1 MVQNVSEYDNGIA
14 HCRAPRNDARGE
26 DAETE
31 KSTAMTKHTLSN
43 ATETG
48 HIHVGKGLNEGA
60 LGVVGST
67 MIGLASTAPL
77 YSLAATL
84 GYVILAVGA
93 QAPLVF
99 IVACIPMVFAAFA
112 YQELN
117 REVPDCGTTFV
128 WGTKAFG
135 PVTGWIGGWAV
146 AVASIMVLANVGE
159 ITGQYFW
166 LLLGNTEFAE
176 NRVIVIVTSVV
187 FMALMTFI
195 STIGVQIGERLQMVL
210 VGVQIIAMVLFGV
223 LALVNADAGTN
234 AGSVAFDWNWFN
246 PAELTSWSGFMQAV
260 LLALFIYWGWDTC
273 LALNEETKN
282 PRTTPGRAALSSI
295 VVLIVLYV
303 GVSVAVMMFAGFGD
317 TGYGLTNAE
326 NLDDVFT
333 VLGGALF
340 GPWGWFLILGVLLSA
355 ASSTQT
361 TILPTARGT
370 LSMAVYRALPAKFAE
385 LHPKFKT
392 PWFSTTVMGIAAILY
407 YVGMSILSEDML
419 ADSLTSM
426 GLAVALYY
434 AITSFA
440 CVWYFRGTL
449 RDSARNLWMRGI
461 LPALGGLMLGYAFVQ
476 SAIDMWATDY
486 GETVL
491 LGVGGAFVIGVGA
504 ILIGFI
510 FMGMWWL
517 RPSSRPFFR
526 GESLNRDTEVLVPD
540 E

>member
-1 MVQNVSEYDNGIA
+1 
-14 HCRAPRNDARGE
+14 
-26 DAETE
+26 
-31 KSTAMTKHTLSN
+31 MTKHTLDN

-84 GYVILAVGA
+84 GYVIVAVGA

-117 REVPDCGTTFV
+117 REIPDCGTTFV

-166 LLLGNTEFAE
+166 LLLGNEEFAA
-176 NRVIVIVTSVV
+176 NRGIVIATSVV

-210 VGVQIIAMVLFGV
+210 VGVQIVAMVLFGV
-223 LALVNADAGTN
+223 LALMNAGAGTN

-282 PRTTPGRAALSSI
+282 PRKTPGRAALSSI

-317 TGYGLTNAE
+317 TGFGLTNEA

-385 LHPKFKT
+385 LHPTFKT
-392 PWFSTTVMGIAAILY
+392 PWFSTTVMGIAAIVY
-407 YVGMSILSEDML
+407 YVGMSLLSEDML

-440 CVWYFRGTL
+440 CVWYFRDTL

-461 LPALGGLMLGYAFVQ
+461 LPGLGGLMLGYAFVQ
-476 SAIDMWATDY
+476 SAIDMIAKDY

-504 ILIGFI
+504 ILIGFV
-510 FMGMWWL
+510 FMGIWWL
-517 RPSSRPFFR
+517 RPSSKPFFR
-526 GESLNRDTEVLVPD
+526 GESLNRDTAVLVPD

>member
-1 MVQNVSEYDNGIA
+1 MA
-14 HCRAPRNDARGE
+14 
-26 DAETE
+26 
-31 KSTAMTKHTLSN
+31 KHTLEN

-48 HIHVGKGLNEGA
+48 HIHVGKGLNGGT

-67 MIGLASTAPL
+67 VIGLASTAPL

-99 IVACIPMVFAAFA
+99 IVACVPMIFAAFA

-117 REVPDCGTTFV
+117 REMPDCGTTFV
-128 WGTKAFG
+128 WGAKAFG

-146 AVASIMVLANVGE
+146 AVSAIMVLANVGE
-159 ITGQYFW
+159 ITGKYFW
-166 LLLGNTEFAE
+166 LLLGNEEFAS
-176 NRVIVIVTSVV
+176 NRAVVIVTSVV
-187 FMALMTFI
+187 CMAIMTFI
-195 STIGVQIGERLQMVL
+195 STIGVQMGERLQMVL
-210 VGVQIIAMVLFGV
+210 MTIQMLAMVLFGV
-223 LALVNADAGTN
+223 LALVNATNGSN
-234 AGSVAFDWNWFN
+234 AGSIAFDWNWFN
-246 PAELTSWSGFMQAV
+246 PAELTSWSGFIEAV

-282 PRTTPGRAALSSI
+282 PRKTPGRAALSSI
-295 VVLIVLYV
+295 AILIVLYV
-303 GVSVAVMMFAGFGD
+303 GISIVAMMFAGFGSE
-317 TGYGLTNAE
+317 GYGLTNPE
-326 NLDDVFT
+326 SIDDVFS

-340 GPWGWFLILGVLLSA
+340 GPWGWFLILGVMLSA

-392 PWFSTTVMGIAAILY
+392 PWFSTTLMGLTAIIY

-440 CVWYFRGTL
+440 CVWYFKDTL

-461 LPALGGLMLGYAFVQ
+461 LPALGGLMLSYAFVQ
-476 SAIDMWATDY
+476 SAIDMWSTDY
-486 GETVL
+486 SETVL
-491 LGVGGAFVIGVGA
+491 LGIGGAFVIGIGA
-504 ILIGFI
+504 ILLGFVL
-510 FMGMWWL
+510 MGMWWL
-517 RPSSRPFFR
+517 RPNSKPFFAR
-526 GESLNRDTEVLVPD
+526 QSLNRDTPILVPD

>member
-1 MVQNVSEYDNGIA
+1 MA
-14 HCRAPRNDARGE
+14 
-26 DAETE
+26 
-31 KSTAMTKHTLSN
+31 KHTLSN
-43 ATETG
+43 ATDTG
-48 HIHVGKGLNEGA
+48 HIHVGKGLNQGA

-67 MIGLASTAPL
+67 IIGLASTAPL

-84 GYVILAVGA
+84 GYVIVAVGA

-99 IVACIPMVFAAFA
+99 VVACIPMVFAAFA

-117 REVPDCGTTFV
+117 REMPDCGTTFV
-128 WGTKAFG
+128 WGAKAFG
-135 PVTGWIGGWAV
+135 PITGWIGGWAV
-146 AVASIMVLANVGE
+146 AVSAVMVLANVGE
-159 ITGQYFW
+159 ITGKYFW
-166 LLLGNTEFAE
+166 LLLGNEEFAD
-176 NRVIVIVTSVV
+176 NRVIVVATSVV
-187 FMALMTFI
+187 FMALMTFV

-210 VGVQIIAMVLFGV
+210 MTIQIVAMVLFGG
-223 LALVNADAGTN
+223 LALWHALDGSN
-234 AGSVAFDWNWFN
+234 AGSIAFDWQWFN
-246 PAELTSWSGFMQAV
+246 PGELTSWSGFMEAV

-282 PRTTPGRAALSSI
+282 PRKTPGRAAISTI
-295 VVLIVLYV
+295 VILIVLYV
-303 GVSVAVMMFAGFGD
+303 GISIAVMMFAGFGD
-317 TGYGLTNAE
+317 TGFGLTNEA

-340 GPWGWFLILGVLLSA
+340 GPWGWFLLLGVMLSA

-392 PWFSTTVMGIAAILY
+392 PWFSTTVMGAAAIVY

-440 CVWYFRGTL
+440 CVWYFRDTL

-461 LPALGGLMLGYAFVQ
+461 LPALGGILLAYAFVQ
-476 SAIDMWATDY
+476 SCIDMISVDY
-486 GETVL
+486 SYTVIF
-491 LGVGGAFVIGVGA
+491 GIGGAFVIGVGA
-504 ILIGFI
+504 ILLGFVLLGI
-510 FMGMWWL
+510 WWL
-517 RPSSRPFFR
+517 RPNAKPYFR
-526 GESLNRDTEVLVPD
+526 RESLNRDTPILVPD

>member
-1 MVQNVSEYDNGIA
+1 MS
-14 HCRAPRNDARGE
+14 
-26 DAETE
+26 
-31 KSTAMTKHTLSN
+31 KHTLDN

-48 HIHVGKGLNEGA
+48 HIHVGKGLKSGT

-67 MIGLASTAPL
+67 IIGLASTAPL

-84 GYVILAVGA
+84 GYVIVAVGA

-99 IVACIPMVFAAFA
+99 VVACIPMVFAALA

-117 REVPDCGTTFV
+117 REMPDCGTTFV
-128 WGTKAFG
+128 WGAKAFG

-146 AVASIMVLANVGE
+146 AVSAIMVLANVGE

-166 LLLGNTEFAE
+166 LLLGNEVFAD
-176 NRVIVIVTSVV
+176 NRVIVVITSVI
-187 FMALMTFI
+187 FMAIMTFI

-210 VGVQIIAMVLFGV
+210 MTIQIVAMALFGG
-223 LALVNADAGTN
+223 LALAGALN
-234 AGSVAFDWNWFN
+234 GSSPTAVAFDWNWFN
-246 PAELTSWSGFMQAV
+246 PAQLTSWSGFMEAV

-282 PRTTPGRAALSSI
+282 PRKTPGRAALSSI
-295 VVLIVLYV
+295 VVLIILYV
-303 GVSVAVMMFAGFGD
+303 GVSVAVMMFAGMGES
-317 TGYGLTNAE
+317 GLGLTNPE

-333 VLGGALF
+333 VLGSALF
-340 GPWGWFLILGVLLSA
+340 GPWGWFLLLGVMLSA

-370 LSMAVYRALPAKFAE
+370 LSMAVYRALPAKFAA
-385 LHPKFKT
+385 LHPKFMT
-392 PWFSTTVMGIAAILY
+392 PWFSTTMMGVAAIVY

-440 CVWYFRGTL
+440 CVWYFRDTL
-449 RDSARNLWMRGI
+449 RDSARNLWLRGI
-461 LPALGGLMLGYAFVQ
+461 LPALGGLLLGYAFVQ
-476 SAIDMWATDY
+476 SAIDMISVNY
-486 GETVL
+486 SYTVIF
-491 LGVGGAFVIGVGA
+491 GIGGAFVIGVGA
-504 ILIGFI
+504 ILLGFVL
-510 FMGMWWL
+510 MGIWWL
-517 RPSSRPFFR
+517 RPNSKPYFR
-526 GESLNRDTEVLVPD
+526 GESLNRDTPILVPD

>member
-1 MVQNVSEYDNGIA
+1 MA
-14 HCRAPRNDARGE
+14 
-26 DAETE
+26 
-31 KSTAMTKHTLSN
+31 KHTLSN
-43 ATETG
+43 ATDTG
-48 HIHVGKGLNEGA
+48 HIHVGKGLNQNA

-67 MIGLASTAPL
+67 IIGLASTAPL

-99 IVACIPMVFAAFA
+99 VVACIPMVFAAFA

-117 REVPDCGTTFV
+117 REMPDCGTTFV
-128 WGTKAFG
+128 WGAKAFG
-135 PVTGWIGGWAV
+135 PVAGWIGGWAV
-146 AVASIMVLANVGE
+146 AVSAVMVLANVGE

-166 LLLGNTEFAE
+166 LLLGNEEFAD
-176 NRVIVIVTSVV
+176 NRVVVVATSVV

-195 STIGVQIGERLQMVL
+195 STIGVQIGEKLQMVL
-210 VGVQIIAMVLFGV
+210 MTIQIVAMLLFGV
-223 LALVNADAGTN
+223 LALVHALDGSN
-234 AGSVAFDWNWFN
+234 AGSIAFDWQWFN
-246 PAELTSWSGFMQAV
+246 PGELTSWSGFMEAV

-282 PRTTPGRAALSSI
+282 PRKTPGRAALSTI

-303 GVSVAVMMFAGFGD
+303 GISVAVMMFAGFGD
-317 TGYGLTNAE
+317 TGFGLTNEA

-340 GPWGWFLILGVLLSA
+340 GPWGWFLLLGVMLSA

-385 LHPKFKT
+385 LHPRFKT
-392 PWFSTTVMGIAAILY
+392 PWFSTTVMGAAAIVY

-440 CVWYFRGTL
+440 CAWYFRDTL

-461 LPALGGLMLGYAFVQ
+461 LPVLGGLILAYAFVQ
-476 SAIDMWATDY
+476 SCIDMISVDY
-486 GETVL
+486 SYTVIF
-491 LGVGGAFVIGVGA
+491 GIGGAFVIGVGA
-504 ILIGFI
+504 LLLGFVL
-510 FMGMWWL
+510 MGIWSL
-517 RPSSRPFFR
+517 RPAAKPFFR
-526 GESLNRDTEVLVPD
+526 GESLNRETPILVPD

>member
-1 MVQNVSEYDNGIA
+1 ME
-14 HCRAPRNDARGE
+14 
-26 DAETE
+26 
-31 KSTAMTKHTLSN
+31 KHTLDN
-43 ATETG
+43 ATDTG

-67 MIGLASTAPL
+67 VIGLASTAPL

-99 IVACIPMVFAAFA
+99 IIACVPMIFAAFA

-117 REVPDCGTTFV
+117 REMPDCGTTFV
-128 WGTKAFG
+128 WGTKGFG
-135 PVTGWIGGWAV
+135 PVVGWIGGWAV
-146 AVASIMVLANVGE
+146 AVSAIMVLANVGE
-159 ITGQYFW
+159 ITGKYFW
-166 LLLGNTEFAE
+166 LLLGNQEFADD
-176 NRVIVIVTSVV
+176 RVIVVATSVM
-187 FMALMTFI
+187 FMAIMTFV
-195 STIGVQIGERLQMVL
+195 STIGVQMGERLQMVL
-210 VGVQIIAMVLFGV
+210 MTIQIVAMVLFGV
-223 LALVNADAGTN
+223 LALWHALD
-234 AGSVAFDWNWFN
+234 GSNPGSIAFDWQWFN
-246 PAELTSWSGFMQAV
+246 PAELTSWSGFIEAV

-282 PRTTPGRAALSSI
+282 PRKTPGRAALSSI

-303 GVSVAVMMFAGFGD
+303 GISVAVMMFAGFGD
-317 TGYGLTNAE
+317 TSYGLTNPE
-326 NLDDVFT
+326 SLDDVFS

-340 GPWGWFLILGVLLSA
+340 GPWGWFLILGVMLSA

-392 PWFSTTVMGIAAILY
+392 PWFSTTLMGAAAIIY

-440 CVWYFRGTL
+440 CLWYFRDTL

-461 LPALGGLMLGYAFVQ
+461 LPGLGGLMLTYAFVQ
-476 SAIDMWATDY
+476 SAIDMWSTDY
-486 GETVL
+486 SETVL
-491 LGVGGAFVIGVGA
+491 LGVGGAFVIGIGA
-504 ILIGFI
+504 ILLGFVL
-510 FMGMWWL
+510 MGIWWL
-517 RPSSRPFFR
+517 RPNAKPFFR
-526 GESLNRDTEVLVPD
+526 GESLNRDTPVLVPD

>member
-1 MVQNVSEYDNGIA
+1 M
-14 HCRAPRNDARGE
+14 
-26 DAETE
+26 AE
-31 KSTAMTKHTLSN
+31 KHTLEN
-43 ATETG
+43 ATDTG

-67 MIGLASTAPL
+67 IIGLASTAPL

-84 GYVILAVGA
+84 GWVILAVGA

-99 IVACIPMVFAAFA
+99 IVACIPMIFAAFA

-117 REVPDCGTTFV
+117 REMPDCGTTFV

-135 PVTGWIGGWAV
+135 PIMGWIGGWSV
-146 AVASIMVLANVGE
+146 AVASVMVLANVGE

-166 LLLGNTEFAE
+166 KLLGNEELAD
-176 NRVIVIVTSVV
+176 NRVVVVITSVI
-187 FMALMTFI
+187 FMAIMTFI

-210 VGVQIIAMVLFGV
+210 MAVQMVAMTLFGV
-223 LALVNADAGTN
+223 LALIHAKD
-234 AGSVAFDWNWFN
+234 GSNPDSIDFDWNWFN
-246 PAELTSWSGFMQAV
+246 PAEITSWSGFMTAV

-282 PRTTPGRAALSSI
+282 PRKTPGRAALLSI
-295 VVLIVLYV
+295 AVLIVFYV
-303 GVSVAVMMFAGFGD
+303 GVSIAAMMFAGLGD
-317 TGYGLTNAE
+317 TGYGLTVEE
-326 NLDDVFT
+326 NIDDVFS
-333 VLGGALF
+333 VLGSALF
-340 GPWGWFLILGVLLSA
+340 GPWGWFLLLGVMLSA

-392 PWFSTTVMGIAAILY
+392 PWFSTTVMGIAAIVY
-407 YVGMSILSEDML
+407 YVGMSILSENML

-440 CVWYFRGTL
+440 CVWYFRKTL

-461 LPALGGLMLGYAFVQ
+461 FPMLGGLLLGYAFVQ
-476 SAIDMWATDY
+476 SAIDMIDIDY
-486 GETVL
+486 GYTVL
-491 LGVGGAFVIGVGA
+491 LGIGGAFVIGVGA
-504 ILIGFI
+504 ILLGFV
-510 FMGMWWL
+510 FMWLWWL
-517 RPSSRPFFR
+517 RPNSKPFFR
-526 GESLNRDTEVLVPD
+526 GESLNRDTPVLVPD

>member
-1 MVQNVSEYDNGIA
+1 MT
-14 HCRAPRNDARGE
+14 APAQSTRGPGGPTTPE
-26 DAETE
+26 
-31 KSTAMTKHTLSN
+31 S
-43 ATETG
+43 
-48 HIHVGKGLNEGA
+48 GKGLDRGA

-67 MIGLASTAPL
+67 VIGLASTAPL

-84 GYVILAVGA
+84 GYVIIAVGA

-99 IVACIPMVFAAFA
+99 VVACIPMVFAAFA

-117 REVPDCGTTFV
+117 REMPDCGTTFV
-128 WGTKAFG
+128 WGAKAFG

-146 AVASIMVLANVGE
+146 AVSGIMVLANVGE
-159 ITGQYFW
+159 ITGKYFW
-166 LLLGNTEFAE
+166 LLIGNEEFAHD
-176 NRVIVIVTSVV
+176 RTIVVTTAVV

-195 STIGVQIGERLQMVL
+195 STIGVQMGERLQMVL
-210 VGVQIIAMVLFGV
+210 MTIQIAAMVLFGV
-223 LALVNADAGTN
+223 LALLHATN
-234 AGSVAFDWNWFN
+234 GEHPESIPFDWNWFN
-246 PAELTSWSGFMQAV
+246 PAQLDSWSGFMTAV

-282 PRTTPGRAALSSI
+282 PRKTPGRAALSSI

-303 GVSVAVMMFAGFGD
+303 GVSIAAMMFAGFGE
-317 TGYGLTNAE
+317 TGLGLTNPE

-340 GPWGWFLILGVLLSA
+340 GPWGWFLLLGVMLSA

-370 LSMAVYRALPAKFAE
+370 LSMAVYKALPAKFAE

-392 PWFSTTVMGIAAILY
+392 PWFSTTLMGVAAIVY
-407 YVGMSILSEDML
+407 YVAMSIISEDVL

-449 RDSARNLWMRGI
+449 RESARNLWMRGI
-461 LPALGGLMLGYAFVQ
+461 FPLLGGLMLGYAFVQ
-476 SAIDMWATDY
+476 SAIDMWSTDY

-491 LGVGGAFVIGVGA
+491 LGIGGAFVIGVGA
-504 ILIGFI
+504 ILLGFAL
-510 FMGMWWL
+510 MGVWWL
-517 RPSSRPFFR
+517 LPGSRPFFGR
-526 GESLNRDTEVLVPD
+526 ESLNRDTPVLVPD

>member
-1 MVQNVSEYDNGIA
+1 MA
-14 HCRAPRNDARGE
+14 
-26 DAETE
+26 
-31 KSTAMTKHTLSN
+31 KHTLSN

-48 HIHVGKGLNEGA
+48 HIHVGKGLNEGT

-84 GYVILAVGA
+84 GYVIVAVGA

-117 REVPDCGTTFV
+117 REIPDCGTTFV

-176 NRVIVIVTSVV
+176 NRAIVIGTSVV
-187 FMALMTFI
+187 FMAIMTLI
-195 STIGVQIGERLQMVL
+195 STVGVQIGERLQKIL
-210 VGVQIIAMVLFGV
+210 VGIQILAMVLFGV
-223 LALVNADAGTN
+223 LALVNA
-234 AGSVAFDWNWFN
+234 GSGMNPDSIAFDWNWFN

-317 TGYGLTNAE
+317 TGFGLTNAE

-392 PWFSTTVMGIAAILY
+392 PWFSTTVMGVAAIIY

-440 CVWYFRGTL
+440 CVWYFRDTL
-449 RDSARNLWMRGI
+449 RDSPRNLWMRGI

-491 LGVGGAFVIGVGA
+491 LGVCGAFVIGVGA
-504 ILIGFI
+504 ILLGFV
-510 FMGMWWL
+510 FMGLWWL
-517 RPSSRPFFR
+517 RPNSRPFFR

>member
-1 MVQNVSEYDNGIA
+1 
-14 HCRAPRNDARGE
+14 
-26 DAETE
+26 
-31 KSTAMTKHTLSN
+31 MTKHTLSN

-48 HIHVGKGLNEGA
+48 HIKVGKGLNQGT

-67 MIGLASTAPL
+67 VIGLASTAPL

-99 IVACIPMVFAAFA
+99 IIACIPMVFAAFA

-117 REVPDCGTTFV
+117 REMPDCGTTFV
-128 WGTKAFG
+128 WSTKAFG
-135 PVTGWIGGWAV
+135 PITGWIGGWAV

-159 ITGQYFW
+159 ISGQYFW
-166 LLLGNTEFAE
+166 LLLGNQEFAD
-176 NRVIVIVTSVV
+176 NRAIVIATSVV
-187 FMALMTFI
+187 FMAIMTFV

-210 VGVQIIAMVLFGV
+210 VSVQIVAMVLFAV
-223 LALVNADAGTN
+223 LALVNASNGSYE
-234 AGSVAFDWNWFN
+234 GSVAFDWSWFN
-246 PAELTSWSGFMQAV
+246 PAELTSWSGFMEAV

-282 PRTTPGRAALSSI
+282 PRKTPGRAALSSI
-295 VVLIVLYV
+295 AVLIILYV

-317 TGYGLTNAE
+317 SGFGLTNE
-326 NLDDVFT
+326 TNLDDVFS
-333 VLGGALF
+333 VLGGTLF
-340 GPWGWFLILGVLLSA
+340 GPWGWFLLLGVLLSA

-370 LSMAVYRALPAKFAE
+370 LSMAVYRALPAKFAD
-385 LHPKFKT
+385 LHPQFKT
-392 PWFSTTVMGIAAILY
+392 PWFSTTIMGVAAIVY

-440 CVWYFRGTL
+440 CVWYFRSTL

-461 LPALGGLMLGYAFVQ
+461 LPALGGLMLSYAFVQ
-476 SAIDMWATDY
+476 SAIDMISVDY
-486 GETVL
+486 SYTVL
-491 LGVGGAFVIGVGA
+491 FGVGGAFVIGIGA
-504 ILIGFI
+504 ILIGFV
-510 FMGMWWL
+510 FMGLWAL
-517 RPSSRPFFR
+517 RPGSRAFFR
-526 GESLNRDTEVLVPD
+526 GESLNRDTPVLVPD

>member
-1 MVQNVSEYDNGIA
+1 MA
-14 HCRAPRNDARGE
+14 
-26 DAETE
+26 
-31 KSTAMTKHTLSN
+31 KHTLSN
-43 ATETG
+43 ATDTG
-48 HIHVGKGLNEGA
+48 HIHVGKGLNQNA

-67 MIGLASTAPL
+67 IIGLASTAPL

-99 IVACIPMVFAAFA
+99 VVACIPMVFAAFA

-117 REVPDCGTTFV
+117 REMPDCGTTFV
-128 WGTKAFG
+128 WGAKAFG
-135 PVTGWIGGWAV
+135 PVAGWIGGWAV
-146 AVASIMVLANVGE
+146 AVSAVMVLANVGE

-166 LLLGNTEFAE
+166 LLLGNEEFAD
-176 NRVIVIVTSVV
+176 NRVVVVATSVV

-195 STIGVQIGERLQMVL
+195 STIGVQIGEKLQMVL
-210 VGVQIIAMVLFGV
+210 MTIQIVAMLLFGV
-223 LALVNADAGTN
+223 LALVHALDGSN
-234 AGSVAFDWNWFN
+234 AGSIAFDWQWFN
-246 PAELTSWSGFMQAV
+246 PGELTSWSGFMEAV

-273 LALNEETKN
+273 LALNEETKS
-282 PRTTPGRAALSSI
+282 PRKTPGRAALSTI

-303 GVSVAVMMFAGFGD
+303 GISVAVMMFAGFGD
-317 TGYGLTNAE
+317 TGFGLTNEA

-340 GPWGWFLILGVLLSA
+340 GPWGWFLLLGVMLSA

-385 LHPKFKT
+385 LHPRFKT
-392 PWFSTTVMGIAAILY
+392 PWFSTTVMGAAAIVY

-440 CVWYFRGTL
+440 CAWYFRDTL

-461 LPALGGLMLGYAFVQ
+461 LPVLGGLMLAYAFVQ
-476 SAIDMWATDY
+476 SCIDMISVDY
-486 GETVL
+486 SYTVIF
-491 LGVGGAFVIGVGA
+491 GIGGAFVIGVGA
-504 ILIGFI
+504 LLLGFVL
-510 FMGMWWL
+510 MGIWSL
-517 RPSSRPFFR
+517 RPAAKPFFR
-526 GESLNRDTEVLVPD
+526 GESLNRETPILVPD

>member
-1 MVQNVSEYDNGIA
+1 MQQNDPME
-14 HCRAPRNDARGE
+14 
-26 DAETE
+26 
-31 KSTAMTKHTLSN
+31 KHTLGN
-43 ATETG
+43 ATDTG

-67 MIGLASTAPL
+67 VIGLASTAPL

-99 IVACIPMVFAAFA
+99 IIACVPMIFAAFA

-117 REVPDCGTTFV
+117 REMPDCGTTFV
-128 WGTKAFG
+128 WGTKGFG
-135 PVTGWIGGWAV
+135 PVVGWIGGWAV
-146 AVASIMVLANVGE
+146 AVSAIMVLANVGE
-159 ITGQYFW
+159 ITGKYFW
-166 LLLGNTEFAE
+166 LLLGNQEFAD
-176 NRVIVIVTSVV
+176 NRVIVVATSVV
-187 FMALMTFI
+187 FMAIMTFV
-195 STIGVQIGERLQMVL
+195 STVGVQIGEKLQMVL
-210 VGVQIIAMVLFGV
+210 MTIQIVAMVLFGV
-223 LALVNADAGTN
+223 LALWHSLDGGNPD
-234 AGSVAFDWNWFN
+234 SIAFDWQWFN
-246 PAELTSWSGFMQAV
+246 PAELTSWSGFIEAV

-282 PRTTPGRAALSSI
+282 PRKTPGRAALSSI

-303 GVSVAVMMFAGFGD
+303 GISIAVMMFAGFGD
-317 TGYGLTNAE
+317 TGYGLTNPE
-326 NLDDVFT
+326 SLDDVFS

-340 GPWGWFLILGVLLSA
+340 GPWGWFLILGVMLSA

-392 PWFSTTVMGIAAILY
+392 PWFSTTLMGAAAIIY

-440 CVWYFRGTL
+440 CVWYFRDTL

-461 LPALGGLMLGYAFVQ
+461 LPALGGLMLAYAFVQ
-476 SAIDMWATDY
+476 SAIDMWSTDY
-486 GETVL
+486 SETVL
-491 LGVGGAFVIGVGA
+491 LGVGGAFVIGIGA
-504 ILIGFI
+504 ILLGFVL
-510 FMGMWWL
+510 MGIWWL
-517 RPSSRPFFR
+517 RPNSKPFFR
-526 GESLNRDTEVLVPD
+526 GESLNRDTPVLVPD

>member
-1 MVQNVSEYDNGIA
+1 MA
-14 HCRAPRNDARGE
+14 
-26 DAETE
+26 
-31 KSTAMTKHTLSN
+31 KHTLSN
-43 ATETG
+43 ATDTG
-48 HIHVGKGLNEGA
+48 HIHVGKGLNQNA

-67 MIGLASTAPL
+67 IIGLASTAPL

-99 IVACIPMVFAAFA
+99 VVACIPMVFAAFA

-117 REVPDCGTTFV
+117 REMPDCGTTFV
-128 WGTKAFG
+128 WGAKAFG
-135 PVTGWIGGWAV
+135 PVAGWIGGWAV
-146 AVASIMVLANVGE
+146 AVSAVMVLANVGE

-166 LLLGNTEFAE
+166 LLLGNEEFAD
-176 NRVIVIVTSVV
+176 NRAIVVATSVV

-195 STIGVQIGERLQMVL
+195 STIGVQIGEKLQMVL
-210 VGVQIIAMVLFGV
+210 MTIQIVAMLLFGV
-223 LALVNADAGTN
+223 LALVHALDGSNAD
-234 AGSVAFDWNWFN
+234 SIAFDWQWFN
-246 PAELTSWSGFMQAV
+246 PGQLTSWSGFMEAV

-282 PRTTPGRAALSSI
+282 PRKTPGRAALSTI

-303 GVSVAVMMFAGFGD
+303 GISVAVMMFAGFGD
-317 TGYGLTNAE
+317 TGFGLTNEA

-340 GPWGWFLILGVLLSA
+340 GPWGWFLLLGVMLSA

-385 LHPKFKT
+385 LHPRFKT
-392 PWFSTTVMGIAAILY
+392 PWFSTTVMGAAAIVY

-440 CVWYFRGTL
+440 CAWYFRATL

-461 LPALGGLMLGYAFVQ
+461 LPVLGGLMLAYAFVQ
-476 SAIDMWATDY
+476 SCIDMISVDY
-486 GETVL
+486 SYTVIF
-491 LGVGGAFVIGVGA
+491 GIGGAFVIGVGA
-504 ILIGFI
+504 LLLGFVL
-510 FMGMWWL
+510 MGIWSL
-517 RPSSRPFFR
+517 RPGAKPFFR
-526 GESLNRDTEVLVPD
+526 GESLNRETPILVPD